1 MLPPGLQIWLARWT
15 EVSELLE
22 DDLMTRE
29 EVGTMFQALPK
40 AKGRGSS
47 SSAPAIDAKGFLEF
61 SRKVSGLD
69 DTSRLYVFWCFV
81 SCPLIDCFK
90 ACTTQPQT
98 TRLQLLAFILCHL
111 SSHFFNCVA
120 PCNHHR
126 RCCSATFP
134 NYLSARHACLDRCL
148 QLARR
153 LPQVPAFMTA
163 VRAL

>member
-61 SRKVSGLD
+61 SRKVRLD

-81 SCPLIDCFK
+81 SCPLIGQI
-90 ACTTQPQT
+90 A
-98 TRLQLLAFILCHL
+98 
-111 SSHFFNCVA
+111 S
-120 PCNHHR
+120 
-126 RCCSATFP
+126 
-134 NYLSARHACLDRCL
+134 RHALHSHKQRDCSFSPSFFAICRHTFLTVSHPVTTTEDVV
-148 QLARR
+148 A
-153 LPQVPAFMTA
+153 LPSRTIFQRGMPALTA
-163 VRAL
+163 VCNLLEDYLKCLPL